1 VLGIARRTPSAAVG
15 PRVAVARDFLAT
27 ESGTI
32 LLISIGIRARPVEIE
47 VRRWGEPC
55 GWCGNGAAVC
65 AGAAV
70 PGYAGEREMTS
81 SR

>member
-1 VLGIARRTPSAAVG
+1 MTNRPFLAWKRASAVSGALGIARRTPSAAVR

-47 VRRWGEPC
+47 VR
-55 GWCGNGAAVC
+55 
-65 AGAAV
+65 
-70 PGYAGEREMTS
+70 
-81 SR
+81 